1 MKKYIILAL
10 IFGGLLSSCSGY
22 LEFPPEGEIKGSDFW
37 NDEADAQAGVDAM
50 YGYLRTWDI
59 SAFNYL
65 IVSSLASDE
74 IIKGSVVGDGSWAVA
89 YDNYEY
95 TSTYEHIRD
104 FWVAR
109 YKAINLSNQVIDNVP
124 GITMNESVKARM
136 IAEAKFLR
144 ALHYFY
150 LVRAFGGVP
159 VILSLEEA
167 RTGAARSTVEETYAA
182 IEADLL
188 DAVDVLPSTLP
199 QEEFG
204 RATSW
209 AAKALLAKVYMYEEK
224 WTDCKA
230 MTEDIIQNGQNY
242 ADQGPF
248 DLYEDYYLLFRPEQ
262 EFCKESIFE
271 ILSSEVDGNG
281 DISKSQFA
289 ETQLPRGIANWGGWG
304 WFAPSDACAAAFDA
318 AGDTLRKRVT
328 ILTYGDR
335 TQDGDSILGVTEME
349 GNSIPRYNGKVYV
362 PSRFTHTTGPAG
374 CEQNVRLIRFA
385 EILLIDA
392 EAATHTGGDVA
403 TPLNRIRARAKLD
416 PIGSPTIEDVWR
428 ERQLELA
435 GEQDRFWDLV
445 RTGRA
450 ASVLG
455 PLGFE
460 AGKHELFPIPEK
472 EIELLPD
479 LLEQNPGW

>member
-1 MKKYIILAL
+1 MKKYIIIAL

-22 LEFPPEGEIKGSDFW
+22 LEFPPENEQLGSDFW
-37 NDEADAQAGVDAM
+37 ADATDAQAAVDAM

-65 IVSSLASDE
+65 IVTSLPSDE
-74 IIKGSVVGDGSWAVA
+74 IVKGSVVGDGSWAVT

-95 TSTYEHIRD
+95 TSTYQHIYD

-124 GITMNESVKARM
+124 NIDMDGDVRDRM

-144 ALHYFY
+144 AFHYFY

-159 VILSLEEA
+159 VLLSLDEA
-167 RTGAARSTVEETYAA
+167 RAGAARSTKEETYAA
-182 IEADLL
+182 IEKDLQ
-188 DAVDVLPSTLP
+188 DAIDVLPDYVPDTEL
-199 QEEFG
+199 G

-209 AAKALLAKVYMYEEK
+209 AAKGLLAKVYMYDEK
-224 WTDCKA
+224 WTECKA
-230 MTEDIIQNGQNY
+230 LTEDIIERGVSPRNVKLE
-242 ADQGPF
+242 
-248 DLYEDYYLLFRPEQ
+248 LYGDYYLLFRPEQ
-262 EFCKESIFE
+262 EFCKESLFE
-271 ILSSEVDGNG
+271 ILSSEIEGNG

-289 ETQLPRGIANWGGWG
+289 ETQLPRGVANWGGWG
-304 WFAPSDACAAAFDA
+304 WFAPSDACAQAFDD

-328 ILTYGDR
+328 ILTYGDL
-335 TQDGDSILGVTEME
+335 TQDGDSILGVTDME

-362 PSRFTHTTGPAG
+362 PSKYNHTTGPAG
-374 CEQNVRLIRFA
+374 CEQNVRILRYA

-403 TPLNRIRARAKLD
+403 TPINLIRERAKLD
-416 PIGSPTIEDVWR
+416 PISSPTIEDVWR
-428 ERQLELA
+428 ERQLEMA
-435 GEQDRFWDLV
+435 CEQDRFFDLI

-450 ASVLG
+450 PSVLG
-455 PLGFE
+455 SLGFV
-460 AGKHELFPIPEK
+460 AGKHEVYPIPAK
-472 EIELLPD
+472 EIELLPE
-479 LLEQNPGW
+479 LLEQNPNW